1 MNEVIAN
8 HVIFVELY
16 SLSEVRGYMGIIQ
29 HHLLIDTSKDCDFN
43 PESVVTEIN
52 MEVSISCPYVDTSKT
67 MCPISLLPARYNL
80 M

>member
-1 MNEVIAN
+1 
-8 HVIFVELY
+8 
-16 SLSEVRGYMGIIQ
+16 MGIIQ
-29 HHLLIDTSKDCDFN
+29 HHLLINTSKDCDFN